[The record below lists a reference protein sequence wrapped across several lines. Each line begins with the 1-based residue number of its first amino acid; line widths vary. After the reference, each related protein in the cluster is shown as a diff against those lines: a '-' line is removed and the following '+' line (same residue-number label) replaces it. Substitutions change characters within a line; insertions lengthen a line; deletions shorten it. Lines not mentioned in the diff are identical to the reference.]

1 VKRIQKIIEIL
12 FSPLLN
18 IIEIFLFSLVYLVC
32 RDCAFNYLQRVS
44 KRSLKIILKLYGATI
59 GKGSS
64 IQPGQIFHNCFNF
77 KNLIIGKYCHI
88 GKSCFFDLRDKITIC
103 DNVTISMQSTFITHT
118 ALFNSE
124 LKKERFQ
131 PSSGQIIINSN
142 VYIGAGST
150 ILQGVTIE
158 NNSVVGAKSLVNKT
172 VKRNSLY
179 AGIPAKKI
187 KSL

>member
-1 VKRIQKIIEIL
+1 
-12 FSPLLN
+12 
-18 IIEIFLFSLVYLVC
+18 
-32 RDCAFNYLQRVS
+32 
-44 KRSLKIILKLYGATI
+44 
-59 GKGSS
+59 
-64 IQPGQIFHNCFNF
+64 
-77 KNLIIGKYCHI
+77 
-88 GKSCFFDLRDKITIC
+88 
-103 DNVTISMQSTFITHT
+103 MQSTFITHT
-118 ALFNSE
+118 DLFNSE
-124 LKKERFQ
+124 LKKERYQ